1 MRMVS
6 LSHIPSRVVPN
17 EQRLRAV
24 FQAPAPPTVG
34 IEEELMLLHPQT
46 LDLVPRAP
54 EILAMVGG
62 DGRFALELPASQ
74 IEIVV
79 APAPT
84 VGDAIAELARGR
96 RELARRT
103 SAEVRLAGAGL
114 HPFAAV
120 EGVLNRS
127 RRYDRTATEHGAI
140 ARRQLVFALQV
151 HVAIRGDGRALAVY
165 NALRSFLPELAA
177 LAANA
182 PFHGGR
188 DTGLASGRP
197 PVSGLLPRQGVP
209 PVLASWAQYAR
220 ALAWVGDP
228 SRWWWELRPHPLHG
242 TLEVRVPDTQATV
255 ADAAGVAALAHSLA
269 VWLAERHDAGE
280 ALPVHDT
287 WRIEEN
293 RWRACRYGVEGELL
307 DLDSGEPRP
316 ARARLHALLD
326 VLEPVGERL
335 GCTAALGHAR
345 RLVEVNGA
353 MAMRGAAR
361 QNGDLH
367 RTVAWLADRFL
378 DGCA

>member
-6 LSHIPSRVVPN
+6 LSHIPSRDVSN
-17 EQRLRAV
+17 EQQLRAV
-24 FQAPAPPTVG
+24 FDRPAPPTVG
-34 IEEELMLLHPQT
+34 IEEELMLLHPAT
-46 LDLVPRAP
+46 LDLAPRAA
-54 EILAMVGG
+54 EILALVGG

-74 IEIVV
+74 LEIVV
-79 APAPT
+79 APAAT

-96 RELARRT
+96 AELARRT
-103 SAEVRLAGAGL
+103 AGDVLFAGAGL

-120 EGVLNRS
+120 EGELNRS
-127 RRYDRTATEHGAI
+127 PRYDVTVAEHGWI
-140 ARRQLVFALQV
+140 AHRQLVFALQV

-209 PVLASWAQYAR
+209 PVLASWADYAR
-220 ALAWVGDP
+220 ALAWAGDP

-242 TLEVRVPDTQATV
+242 TLEVRVPDTQSTV
-255 ADAAGVAALAHSLA
+255 ADAAGVAAAAHALA
-269 VWLAERHDAGE
+269 VWLAERHDAGQ

-307 DLDSGEPRP
+307 DLDTGERVP
-316 ARARLHALLD
+316 ARARLHAVLD
-326 VLEPVGERL
+326 ALEPVAERL
-335 GCTAALGHAR
+335 GCATELGHAR

-353 MAMRGAAR
+353 IATRAAAGPA
-361 QNGDLH
+361 GDP
-367 RTVAWLADRFL
+367 RRATSWLAQRFL
-378 DGCA
+378 EDCP